1 MPPLPRGEAI
11 ALPDPASADLGD
23 ALAPPLGELASDSE
37 TERVSDSLLPFFSA
51 ILQETAQNHTSFV
64 KESDAEFTVFSCDE
78 WGTVLSCK

>member
-37 TERVSDSLLPFFSA
+37 TERVSGSPLPFFA
-51 ILQETAQNHTSFV
+51 ILRETAQNRTYFV
-64 KESDAEFTVFSCDE
+64 KELETEFTVFSCDK